1 MAKGKADA
9 WLTCNKGE
17 EDNSV
22 DQACKRL
29 VAGIYIFEAVST
41 YCSAG
46 IQECWF
52 GLSRNHGCTIL
63 YSNIHLGTLLYLI
76 VPSHKKAAR

>member
-46 IQECWF
+46 IPRSV
-52 GLSRNHGCTIL
+52 GLVSPEIMD
-63 YSNIHLGTLLYLI
+63 
-76 VPSHKKAAR
+76 AR